1 MKKLLLLLAIPV
13 ALSITGC
20 NENNEVI
27 ETQETPE
34 NTMEQEDYTQGSE
47 TQKTYDYC
55 HTCGSEI
62 TGSPYEAFGRK
73 YCDMGCYAD
82 DPMNW

>member
-1 MKKLLLLLAIPV
+1 MKKFLFLLAVPV
-13 ALSITGC
+13 ALSLTGC
-20 NENNEVI
+20 NTKNGEI
-27 ETQETPE
+27 ESQEAPE
-34 NTMEQEDYTQGSE
+34 NTMDRGDNNQGSE
-47 TQKTYDYC
+47 TQKSYDYC

-82 DPMNW
+82 DPMN